1 MLEFCEALRI
11 STESFHDIEGLHR
24 IPLIPASTMNR
35 PCASISHRTRRRTG
49 AHTRRISRFNSRR
62 NDPGRE
68 EKRERVTEDGRR
80 GEGGNRSRLT
90 RWTHYHSSIWGTFS
104 RSDQWL
110 SIPCNGIRSD
120 IRHRGT
126 RARAVITGALPF
138 LLPLVPALCTATP
151 ATFLERHTGKRVCS
165 KRIVSNNVEGPRCYR
180 CGGVKEKDRCGKT
193 MGERRERGGQ
203 RSWNVAPGLN
213 EFH

>member
-1 MLEFCEALRI
+1 MHTLGGYR
-11 STESFHDIEGLHR
+11 G
-24 IPLIPASTMNR
+24 LIPAET
-35 PCASISHRTRRRTG
+35 ILEERR
-49 AHTRRISRFNSRR
+49 S
-62 NDPGRE
+62 
-68 EKRERVTEDGRR
+68 ERVTEDGRKGEGR

-126 RARAVITGALPF
+126 RARAVITGALPS
-138 LLPLVPALCTATP
+138 PPGSRSLCCNA
-151 ATFLERHTGKRVCS
+151 GN
-165 KRIVSNNVEGPRCYR
+165 VSRTTQGSVFARRGSYPTTW
-180 CGGVKEKDRCGKT
+180 KDRAVIDAGEQRRKIDA
-193 MGERRERGGQ
+193 ERRWEGGGENGKGGQ
-203 RSWNVAPGLN
+203 GRERERDIERRSALVVRNVAPGLN